1 MMNKKYELTPE
12 QKADAARLKALWDA
26 REPKISQMQFA
37 LDNDL
42 GTQGNVGHILNARSP
57 LNLVTATKFAKG
69 LGISIQDFSPFLAE
83 KIEEASFVNT
93 SAQSEITH
101 SNVIESGRKIVSVPR
116 ISWVKAGAFE
126 RSNYTDETSEP
137 DYYVETTVRVSS
149 RAFALTVDNDSM
161 IDLDGG
167 PYSFP
172 EGSDIICDP
181 DKECTVGSF
190 VIAKDTRT
198 QKTTFK
204 KLTSDGLHLYL
215 SPLNKRYNTIPI
227 DNEHIR
233 LIAKVIDTSI
243 KLP

>member
-1 MMNKKYELTPE
+1 MKTISEISKENLNTAKKIAGGTFELLSEKTNTNPAYLS
-12 QKADAARLKALWDA
+12 QINNGAID
-26 REPKISQMQFA
+26 PKTKKPRTMGS
-37 LDNDL
+37 
-42 GTQGNVGHILNARSP
+42 
-57 LNLVTATKFAKG
+57 VTAR
-69 LGISIQDFSPFLAE
+69 
-83 KIEEASFVNT
+83 KIEAGLKLQEGWMDT
-93 SAQSEITH
+93 DHSEPVKKEKQIYE
-101 SNVIESGRKIVSVPR
+101 SNVIERGRKIVPVPR

-126 RSNYTDETSEP
+126 CSNYTDETSEP

>member
-1 MMNKKYELTPE
+1 MEIKIIYTDHVVKLKECFRMYKTIN
-12 QKADAARLKALWDA
+12 AANFSTKSI
-26 REPKISQMQFA
+26 KIKLIIFAGLVLAISIGLAGFFNVRSSQMA
-37 LDNDL
+37 
-42 GTQGNVGHILNARSP
+42 
-57 LNLVTATKFAKG
+57 
-69 LGISIQDFSPFLAE
+69 LAE

-126 RSNYTDETSEP
+126 RSNYTDETSGP

-215 SPLNKRYNTIPI
+215 SPLNKRYNPIPI

>member
-1 MMNKKYELTPE
+1 MKNQTLAQWVKSARKLKNLTQTDLGEALGRTKQNVYSWEKGIHKPSPE
-12 QKADAARLKALWDA
+12 QIKQIMQITGMFAPQEIVDIVGIK
-26 REPKISQMQFA
+26 EESQ
-37 LDNDL
+37 
-42 GTQGNVGHILNARSP
+42 
-57 LNLVTATKFAKG
+57 
-69 LGISIQDFSPFLAE
+69 
-83 KIEEASFVNT
+83 
-93 SAQSEITH
+93 ITD
-101 SNVIESGRKIVSVPR
+101 SNVSTSIRRVVSVPR
-116 ISWVKAGAFE
+116 ISWIKAGAFE
-126 RSNYTDETSEP
+126 CSNDTDETCEP
-137 DYYVETTVRVSS
+137 DYYVETAVRVSS

-215 SPLNKRYNTIPI
+215 SPLNKRYNPIPI